1 MAASQGMFKVAHQT
15 WCIDITSG
23 CPDKICMYMYVRFF
37 IFLTEINFKI

>member
-23 CPDKICMYMYVRFF
+23 CPDKKHVCR
-37 IFLTEINFKI
+37 IFLIFDRNQFKN